1 MRINDITGGL
11 GAHAVIVAVGA
22 SQAYKMAVKLLRPL
36 GTLICVGLPELG
48 LHIPMSAVDCVNRG
62 YKICWKCS
70 GNRERYGRAAA
81 NGR

>member
-1 MRINDITGGL
+1 MRINGITGGL

-62 YKICWKCS
+62 KGKLVPMI
-70 GNRERYGRAAA
+70 
-81 NGR
+81 